1 MINYVALYL
10 TLLRNAVLR
19 NITCIL
25 KNKIMQYGGL
35 ENILMADAIFNTALK
50 LYFKSIILFSNNQK
64 HFTS

>member
-25 KNKIMQYGGL
+25 KNKITQYGGL
-35 ENILMADAIFNTALK
+35 ETILMEDAILNIALK
-50 LYFKSIILFSNNQK
+50 L
-64 HFTS
+64 